1 MVSASLRSSRGWVR
15 AQVIFF
21 WEQIHKEV
29 AGGEE
34 AKYSKGRG
42 CCSSR
47 LSPLVEEQ
55 KHQVE
60 VSLPQQLQAQ
70 APSVY
75 FYQVDAV
82 IPEALSLGQHGL
94 QCLLLPWL
102 LCQKIKK
109 APAACPC

>member
-1 MVSASLRSSRGWVR
+1 MVSASLSSSRGWVR

-82 IPEALSLGQHGL
+82 IPEALGAKSRRCLESSGQISDFLEAGL
-94 QCLLLPWL
+94 RL
-102 LCQKIKK
+102 
-109 APAACPC
+109 

>member
-1 MVSASLRSSRGWVR
+1 MVSASLSSSRGWVR
-15 AQVIFF
+15 AQVIF

-82 IPEALSLGQHGL
+82 IPEALGAKSRRCLESSGQISDILEAGL
-94 QCLLLPWL
+94 RL
-102 LCQKIKK
+102 
-109 APAACPC
+109 